1 MKLERLISII
11 SKVDDVEYIKIEK
24 GHYLKDDLHMNSFSF
39 MLLLV
44 ELEDELG
51 CSIDPNIFMQVN
63 TVEDLYKKIQN
74 ITGEIL

>member
-1 MKLERLISII
+1 MLYAVSYTHL
-11 SKVDDVEYIKIEK
+11 VDDVEDIKIEK
-24 GHYLKDDLHMNSFSF
+24 GHSLKDDLHMNSFSF

>member
-1 MKLERLISII
+1 
-11 SKVDDVEYIKIEK
+11 
-24 GHYLKDDLHMNSFSF
+24 

>member
-11 SKVDDVEYIKIEK
+11 SKVDDVEDIKIEK
-24 GHYLKDDLHMNSFSF
+24 GHSLKDDLHMNSFSF

-44 ELEDELG
+44 ELED
-51 CSIDPNIFMQVN
+51 
-63 TVEDLYKKIQN
+63 LYKKIQN

>member
-11 SKVDDVEYIKIEK
+11 SKVDDVEDIKIEK
-24 GHYLKDDLHMNSFSF
+24 GHSLKDDLHTNSFSF